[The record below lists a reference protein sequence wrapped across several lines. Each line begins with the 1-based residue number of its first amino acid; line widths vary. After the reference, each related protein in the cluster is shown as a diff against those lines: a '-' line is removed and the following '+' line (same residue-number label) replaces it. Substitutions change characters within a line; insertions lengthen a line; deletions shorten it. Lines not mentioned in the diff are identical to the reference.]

1 MKKMKYIIIACALG
15 VTGCATTA
23 PENLFQ
29 VSDTSLQDRQMQS
42 RFFETENE
50 VALLSAGVAVLQ
62 DMGYSIDETET
73 KSGVITASK
82 TVDATNNAQIAGA
95 VLLAVLGGAPMSIDN
110 EQQIRVSFVTT
121 PSKLNNTGYLGRV
134 TFQRIVTNTQGQV
147 TKAETINNEELYT
160 EFFNKLSKSVF
171 LEAQKI

>member
-15 VTGCATTA
+15 ITGCATTP
-23 PENLFQ
+23 PEDLFQ
-29 VSDTSLQDRQMQS
+29 VSDTSLQDRQIQS

-73 KSGVITASK
+73 TSGVITASK
-82 TVDATNNAQIAGA
+82 TVDATNKAQIAGA
-95 VLLAVLGGAPMSIDN
+95 VLLAVLGGGAMSIDN

-121 PSKLNNTGYLGRV
+121 PSKMNNKGYLGRV
-134 TFQRIVTNTQGQV
+134 TFQRVVTNTQGQV

>member
-1 MKKMKYIIIACALG
+1 MKKLKYIIAACALG

-23 PENLFQ
+23 PEDLFQ
-29 VSDTSLQDRQMQS
+29 VAETSLQDRQLQS
-42 RFFETENE
+42 RFFETNNE
-50 VALLSAGVAVLQ
+50 VELLSAGVAVLQ

-73 KSGVITASK
+73 KSGVVTASK

-95 VLLAVLGGAPMSIDN
+95 VLLAVLGGGNMSIDSQ
-110 EQQIRVSFVTT
+110 QQIKVSFVTL
-121 PSKLNNTGYLGRV
+121 PSKNNKNGYLARA

-147 TKAETINNEELYT
+147 TKAETMKTEELYA